1 MDINK
6 MASSSIPPF
15 PLLFPFTIDLRSNS
29 RRYQQQQQ
37 PQPQQYNQGPPEY
50 SQPSY
55 GAGDKQDYTQTFKIA
70 KPKLNDLWAGI
81 LFLATFAGFVA
92 VSGLSI
98 SGYSSTKGQQGG
110 GIYGSKTLEL
120 NTNTIVLL

>member
-1 MDINK
+1 MFQANC
-6 MASSSIPPF
+6 
-15 PLLFPFTIDLRSNS
+15 

-37 PQPQQYNQGPPEY
+37 PQQFVQGPPQY

-55 GAGDKQDYTQTFKIA
+55 GAGDKQDYTQTFKIT
-70 KPKLNDLWAGI
+70 KPKLNDLWAGL

-92 VSGLSI
+92 VSGLSLY
-98 SGYSSTKGQQGG
+98 GYSSTKSQQGG
-110 GIYGSKTLEL
+110 GIYGSRTLQL